1 MLLVNLLS
9 DFTKKITKKS
19 DPLFLIIY
27 ILFNYI
33 EVYLITFT
41 KPDCLINYNF
51 LKFLFKLI

>member
-19 DPLFLIIY
+19 DPLFLLIY

-33 EVYLITFT
+33 
-41 KPDCLINYNF
+41 
-51 LKFLFKLI
+51 